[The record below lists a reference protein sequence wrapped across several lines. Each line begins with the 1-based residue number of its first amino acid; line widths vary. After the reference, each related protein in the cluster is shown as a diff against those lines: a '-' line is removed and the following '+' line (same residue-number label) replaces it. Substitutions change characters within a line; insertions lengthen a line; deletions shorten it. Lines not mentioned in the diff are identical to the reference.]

1 MAIEKTIELN
11 VQTTEAQ
18 KALDKFGGTLE
29 DVYGEGVQPL
39 NFAIG
44 ELEDR
49 LYELASQGQQ
59 NSKEFKDMAAEVG
72 RMKKTII
79 ETDLVIDGMSQ
90 TMAQNVGGA
99 IGGVASGFTLAQG
112 AMASFGV
119 ESQAVEETLLKV
131 QSAMAISEGF
141 QGIRESVASFKGLA
155 ANVKLF
161 GQNTL
166 NSVKALSTF
175 KKALIG
181 TGIGALVVLLGE
193 LIANWDK
200 YKKVLEDFSLTLLE
214 KVIPSQKEEIDQLQ
228 EIKKLGEEDLKQSQ
242 EKLKSLD
249 KQIEK
254 TKNANAIENQ
264 KADDAIRLA
273 IAEGKS
279 KEEIERLERKKL
291 ETIIKSAKTELDL
304 QKQKALALRDEI
316 KAKAALGQLDEE
328 AREAALDALR
338 DQIETTKSTYQ
349 TLKSARTDLAVFE
362 AEKETEK
369 RQAGKETADKR
380 IEEEKRVADEIKRIQ
395 EEEALRQIEEEEELS
410 EIIRQ
415 AKLTNHQR
423 ELEDVNTHYFNLI
436 ERAKQY
442 GLDTQAL
449 EAEQAEK
456 VAEIDKKYA
465 VDKVALWETIAAAQ
479 AEIDQEALEQKQKRQ
494 EQEAQIVAGG
504 FEFLSNL
511 ATAFAQGN
519 ERQQKVAFNITKA
532 ANIAQAT
539 MDTYK
544 AATAAFSSFAGIP
557 VVGIPLGIAAAA
569 AAVAA
574 GIANINAIKNTQFEG
589 GGGAASASVS
599 APSISAPSIGSGS
612 SPAQFNVVGNTG
624 VNQLAQSLGDQPLKA
639 YVVAGDVTTAQSLE
653 RNKIEQ
659 GTL

>member
-11 VQTTEAQ
+11 VNATEAE
-18 KALDKFGGTLE
+18 KALNKFGGTLE

-49 LYELASQGQQ
+49 LYELAAQGQQ

-72 RMKKTII
+72 RMKKVII
-79 ETDLVIDGMSQ
+79 DTDLVIDGMSQ

-99 IGGVASGFTLAQG
+99 IGGIASGFTLAQG

-166 NSVKALSTF
+166 SSVKALSTF

-228 EIKKLGEEDLKQSQ
+228 EIKALGEEDLKQSQ

-291 ETIIKSAKTELDL
+291 ETIIKSATTELDL

-349 TLKSARTDLAVFE
+349 TLKSARVDLAVFE

-395 EEEALRQIEEEEELS
+395 EEERLRQIEEEEELS

-415 AKLTNHQR
+415 AKLSDQER
-423 ELEDVNTHYFNLI
+423 EIEDINTHYWNLI

-456 VAEIDKKYA
+456 LKEIDSKYA
-465 VDKVALWETIAAAQ
+465 KDSVDIFALAAEAK
-479 AEIDQEALEQKQKRQ
+479 AKIDEDALKKKQERQ
-494 EQEAQIVAGG
+494 EREAQMVAGG

-511 ATAFAQGN
+511 SAAFAQGN
-519 ERQQKVAFNITKA
+519 ERQQRVAFNITKA

-544 AATAAFSSFAGIP
+544 AAQGAYASFASIP
-557 VVGIPLGIAAAA
+557 VVGVPLGIAAAGA
-569 AAVAA
+569 AIAA
-574 GIANINAIKNTQFEG
+574 GIANIRAISQTQFDG
-589 GGGAASASVS
+589 GGSVS
-599 APSISAPSIGSGS
+599 AASTVQAPTGGGS

-624 VNQLAQSLGDQPLKA
+624 VNQLAQSLGEQPLKA